1 MKARP
6 TRLLAVTPELAA
18 RIRDV
23 EEALAIH
30 VPGRDSSANVELPKL
45 RLADVVLQQVR
56 KATPAKA
63 RLRPSTRR
71 RRA

>member
-6 TRLLAVTPELAA
+6 TRQLAVTPEIAA

-23 EEALAIH
+23 EEALAIY
-30 VPGRDSSANVELPKL
+30 VPGHESSDVIDLPKL

-63 RLRPSTRR
+63 RLRASTRR